1 MDIEKVLMSNYLPY
15 AKGTIISRA
24 IPQIDGLK
32 PSQRRLLYT
41 MHKMGLG
48 KENANR
54 SKSSKVCGQTMTYH
68 PHGDGTIYDTAVRM
82 SVDHEGLNVPYI
94 DSKGNF
100 GKVYSSDLQYAASR
114 YTEVKLTRVCAELFD
129 GIDEDA
135 VDFMPNFDNTEVE
148 PTILPVK
155 FPNILV
161 NPSKGIAVGTS
172 SNIPCF
178 ALKNVCKAT
187 QEILRNN
194 VTTCE
199 ELADILGVPEFT
211 SGGFI
216 HADKNAL
223 VNLVKTGHGSFTYS
237 GTVTTYPNKIVIY
250 EIPYNTTCEEIKK
263 AIVERVK
270 SGELK
275 EVSDVSNDIDIK
287 GFRMTVNLKRGANPA
302 AVLKKLCRMTTLRT
316 QISFRT
322 RVVIDNRCREL
333 GLLELLH
340 EWIKFRQETL
350 KRVYRYRLNKKLDR
364 EHILSVWEVIK
375 PRLREVVKFISEN
388 NTETVRTWLKNVF
401 SFDDVQI
408 DYILDIKLSNITVDK
423 ADKSIKELYKLRDE
437 IKDIQDILVNEAR
450 INQIIIDEQDEII
463 KLYGKDSRVQQ
474 APMIVEEKEPKE
486 EEVISD
492 EKVMVIVTKNFYM
505 KRFVTLRE
513 IQNYTEPENDKE
525 LLRFNIKN
533 NDYLLV
539 FTCDGTVHKI
549 LVNDIDAS
557 RGGFKE
563 TIASKIGLDDPSKII
578 WIDNAGDYKGYFNL
592 VYPNGRGTRV
602 YYSRATGKRSKYIG
616 LFQPCEPKQ
625 QWITRADKFFII
637 TRNAKASYCDLSL
650 LGMFSARSAFKVARI
665 SSGDSILGIQ
675 PIEKVPDINA
685 IDIERYSK
693 EYTVKIGEDKL
704 W

>member
-1 MDIEKVLMSNYLPY
+1 
-15 AKGTIISRA
+15 
-24 IPQIDGLK
+24 
-32 PSQRRLLYT
+32 
-41 MHKMGLG
+41 
-48 KENANR
+48 
-54 SKSSKVCGQTMTYH
+54 
-68 PHGDGTIYDTAVRM
+68 
-82 SVDHEGLNVPYI
+82 
-94 DSKGNF
+94 
-100 GKVYSSDLQYAASR
+100 
-114 YTEVKLTRVCAELFD
+114 
-129 GIDEDA
+129 
-135 VDFMPNFDNTEVE
+135 
-148 PTILPVK
+148 
-155 FPNILV
+155 
-161 NPSKGIAVGTS
+161 
-172 SNIPCF
+172 
-178 ALKNVCKAT
+178 
-187 QEILRNN
+187 
-194 VTTCE
+194 
-199 ELADILGVPEFT
+199 
-211 SGGFI
+211 
-216 HADKNAL
+216 
-223 VNLVKTGHGSFTYS
+223 
-237 GTVTTYPNKIVIY
+237 
-250 EIPYNTTCEEIKK
+250 
-263 AIVERVK
+263 
-270 SGELK
+270 
-275 EVSDVSNDIDIK
+275 
-287 GFRMTVNLKRGANPA
+287 
-302 AVLKKLCRMTTLRT
+302 
-316 QISFRT
+316 
-322 RVVIDNRCREL
+322 
-333 GLLELLH
+333 
-340 EWIKFRQETL
+340 
-350 KRVYRYRLNKKLDR
+350 
-364 EHILSVWEVIK
+364 
-375 PRLREVVKFISEN
+375 
-388 NTETVRTWLKNVF
+388 
-401 SFDDVQI
+401 
-408 DYILDIKLSNITVDK
+408 
-423 ADKSIKELYKLRDE
+423 
-437 IKDIQDILVNEAR
+437 
-450 INQIIIDEQDEII
+450 
-463 KLYGKDSRVQQ
+463 
-474 APMIVEEKEPKE
+474 MIVEEKEPKE

-625 QWITRADKFFII
+625 QWITRTDKFFII